1 MLTDVLVVTTLV
13 FTVKEALVRPAA
25 TVTLLGTVATE
36 VLLLES
42 ITFTPPV
49 GAAPFRV
56 TVPIDVLPPFTV
68 VGFRLIAESDGGVI
82 VRFAFWVAPLNEP
95 EILTEADPETGAVV
109 TAKVALVAPAATV
122 TFAGAEAC
130 AELLFEML
138 TTEPPAAAGP
148 LRVTVPVEALPP
160 TTDVGLSEIDFRDSG
175 CRFKFA
181 VLVVP
186 FEEALIVTDV
196 DLVTAAVFMLN
207 VALVAPPATVT
218 FDGTVASEMEL
229 LDSVTVVPLAGAA
242 ALKVTVPVEVLPPVT
257 VVGFRLSADSV
268 EGWIV

>member
-1 MLTDVLVVTTLV
+1 MLTGVLVVTTLV
-13 FTVKEALVRPAA
+13 FTVKVALVRPAA

-42 ITFTPPV
+42 DTVTPPV
-49 GAAPFRV
+49 GATPFRV
-56 TVPIDVLPPFTV
+56 TVPVDVLPPLTV
-68 VGFRLIAESDGGVI
+68 VGFRLVAESDGRVT
-82 VRFAFWVAPLNEP
+82 VRFAFCVAPLNEA
-95 EILTEADPETGAVV
+95 EILTEADPETGTVV

-122 TFAGAEAC
+122 TFAGAEAF
-130 AELLFEML
+130 AELLLEMV

-160 TTDVGLSEIDFRDSG
+160 MTDVGLREIDFRASC
-175 CRFKFA
+175 CRFRFA

-186 FEEALIVTDV
+186 FKDALMVTDV
-196 DLVTAAVFMLN
+196 DLVTAAVVMVN

-218 FDGTVASEMEL
+218 LAGTVASETEL

-242 ALKVTVPVEVLPPVT
+242 ALKVTVPVEVLAPVT

>member
-1 MLTDVLVVTTLV
+1 MTTVV
-13 FTVKEALVRPAA
+13 FTVKVALVRPAA

-36 VLLLES
+36 VVLLES
-42 ITFTPPV
+42 VTVTPPV
-49 GAAPFRV
+49 GAAPFRI
-56 TVPIDVLPPFTV
+56 TVPVDVPPPFTV
-68 VGFRLIAESDGGVI
+68 VGLRLIAESDAGVI
-82 VRFAFWVAPLNEP
+82 VRFAFCVAPLNEA
-95 EILTEADPETGAVV
+95 EILTVADPETGTVV
-109 TAKVALVAPAATV
+109 IGKLALVAPAATV
-122 TFAGAEAC
+122 RLAGTEAC
-130 AELLFEML
+130 AELLLEML

-175 CRFKFA
+175 CRFKFVA
-181 VLVVP
+181 LVVP
-186 FEEALIVTDV
+186 FKEALMVTDV
-196 DLVTAAVFMLN
+196 GLVTAAVVMLN

-218 FDGTVASEMEL
+218 LAGTVASEMEL
-229 LDSVTVVPLAGAA
+229 LDSVTMVPLAGAA